1 MNGPHPLGNLAPPAR
16 NPSPPFRTN
25 PDEAQ
30 DSVTLVEAILML
42 VTAVNQNTEAVLA
55 LADATA
61 GVEEVKEEGGSPYLD
76 GP

>member
-1 MNGPHPLGNLAPPAR
+1 MQIPPDMT
-16 NPSPPFRTN
+16 FRPT
-25 PDEAQ
+25 D
-30 DSVTLVEAILML
+30 TRLVEAILML